1 LKSGW
6 KFKLK
11 HFALASA
18 DGFLHAKGVRAEL
31 TRTGFNIGRI
41 RQAVFSSANLPAA
54 IAIFVLAIC
63 AVFVDQQNRKVSDQ
77 LMRADVL
84 AKVNIIRAKLE
95 GNINSNLQL
104 VQGLVSTIVT
114 EPYMGQRRF
123 SSLAANLFKQNSQLR
138 NIAGA
143 PDLVIS
149 LMYPIEGN
157 EKAIGLDYR
166 KNEAQRAAALRAR
179 DRRELVLAGP
189 VDLAQGGRGFIGRI
203 PVFVPSAGGGDRF
216 WGIVSAV
223 IDVDRLYA
231 ASGLT
236 DPDLDIVVALT
247 GKDALGGRGQ
257 RFFGGADIIAGNPV
271 TAEVQLPFGSWEMA
285 AIPKGGWP
293 TVPKNEAALRATMAL
308 AGLLVVLPI
317 LIAGWLFGE
326 RQKNY
331 AELRRL
337 SQRLELALDASG
349 IGVWEHDLAT
359 SQLVWDDRVNE
370 IYGKPADGQPRG
382 YDDWAL
388 TIHPDDLERARNDFD
403 TAAATRG
410 RYSSQYRLLL
420 PDGTIRHVR
429 TRANFLQGVGDTP
442 KMIGAEWDVTSDV
455 LLNQNLLRERQLSES
470 RNAEL
475 ETAKTR
481 IEHVALHDS
490 LTGLP
495 NRRYLDEM
503 LAASHNDRTALLHL
517 DLDRFKHI
525 NDTLGHAAGDAM
537 LMHASK
543 VIKANART
551 ADFVAR
557 IGGDEFTMVCHGR
570 RDDELAALADRIIE
584 EMRQPVDYKGHQC
597 RFGVSIGI
605 AANSGIDAK
614 QLLVNADLA
623 LYRAKSRG
631 RNRYEFFNEE
641 LQSEIVKTKQTAD
654 EILGGLERNEFIA
667 YYQPQFD
674 ANTLEIVGVE
684 ALSRWRHPRRGIL
697 APDVF
702 LKVAEE
708 LNVVSLIDRTTLE
721 QTLDNFRRWSLD
733 GLSIPR
739 VSVNVSARRLEDKD
753 LINGLR
759 KLGIKEGTVS
769 FELVESIF
777 LDENDDLVAWNIEH
791 IKELGIE
798 IEIDDFG
805 TGYASIVSLLKLQPR
820 RLKIDRQLITP
831 ITGSAA
837 QRRLVSSI
845 IEIGKSLGIG
855 VVAEGVETMEH
866 ARILKELGCDILQG
880 YAFGRPMDANSFR
893 TFAQSR
899 KWLAAG

>member
-1 LKSGW
+1 MIR
-6 KFKLK
+6 
-11 HFALASA
+11 A
-18 DGFLHAKGVRAEL
+18 GFSLGRVRE
-31 TRTGFNIGRI
+31 
-41 RQAVFSSANLPAA
+41 AVFSSANLPAA
-54 IAIFVLAIC
+54 IAFVVLLIC
-63 AVFVDQQNRKVSDQ
+63 AIFVDQQNRRVSDQ
-77 LMRADVL
+77 LTRADVL
-84 AKVNIIRAKLE
+84 YKVNVIRAKLE
-95 GNINSNLQL
+95 GNINGNLQL
-104 VQGLVSTIVT
+104 VQGLVSAVVT
-114 EPYMGQRRF
+114 EPYMGQQRF
-123 SSLAANLFKQNSQLR
+123 ASLAANLFKQKSQLR
-138 NIAGA
+138 NIGGA

-149 LMYPIEGN
+149 LMYPVEGN

-166 KNEAQRAAALRAR
+166 KNEAQRMAAFRAR
-179 DRRELVLAGP
+179 DQRISVLAGP
-189 VDLAQGGRGFIGRI
+189 VDLKQGGRAFIGRI
-203 PVFVPSAGGGDRF
+203 PVFVPTAGGGDRF
-216 WGIVSAV
+216 WGLVSAA
-223 IDVDRLYA
+223 IDIDRLYA

-236 DPDLDIVVALT
+236 DPDLDIDVALT
-247 GKDALGGRGQ
+247 GTDALGGGGQ
-257 RFFGGADIIAGNPV
+257 RFFGGPNIVGDNPV
-271 TAEVQLPFGSWEMA
+271 TAEVQLPAGSWQIS

-293 TVPKNEAALRATMAL
+293 TVPKNEWVLRTLMGLAAA
-308 AGLLVVLPI
+308 LVVLPI
-317 LIAGWLFGE
+317 LVAGRLFGE

-337 SQRLELALDASG
+337 SQRLELALEASG
-349 IGVWEHDLAT
+349 IGVWEQNLAT
-359 SQLVWDDRVNE
+359 DELLWDDRVDE
-370 IYGKPADGQPRG
+370 IYDKPADGKPRG

-388 TIHPDDLERARNDFD
+388 AIHPEDIARAQHEFDLAV
-403 TAAATRG
+403 AAKG
-410 RYSSQYRLLL
+410 PYSAQYRLLRQ
-420 PDGTIRHVR
+420 DGTVRHVR
-429 TRANFLQGVGDTP
+429 ARASYFQDGDGTP

-455 LLNQNLLRERQLSES
+455 LLNETLVWERQLSES
-470 RNAEL
+470 KNAEL
-475 ETAKTR
+475 EMAKAR

-503 LAASHNDRTALLHL
+503 LAESGPPNGHAALLHL

-543 VIKANART
+543 VIKANAGT
-551 ADFVAR
+551 SDFVAR
-557 IGGDEFTMVCHGR
+557 IGGDEFVVVSHGR
-570 RDDELAALADRIIE
+570 SEQELASLADRIIE
-584 EMRQPVDYKGHQC
+584 EMRQPVAYQGHQC

-605 AANSGIDAK
+605 AANNGVDAK

-654 EILGGLERNEFIA
+654 EILGGLEGDEFVA

-674 ANTLEIVGVE
+674 AKTLEIVGVE
-684 ALSRWRHPRRGIL
+684 ALSRWRHPGSGTL
-697 APDVF
+697 TPDVF

-708 LNVVSLIDRTTLE
+708 LNVVSLIDRAILKQALE
-721 QTLDNFRRWSLD
+721 NFERWSLD
-733 GLSIPR
+733 GLKIPR

-753 LINGLR
+753 LIEGLR
-759 KLGIKEGTVS
+759 QLAIKEGTVS

-777 LDENDDLVAWNIEH
+777 LDENDDLVSWNIEH
-791 IKELGIE
+791 IKELGID

-805 TGYASIVSLLKLQPR
+805 TGHASVVSLLKLQPR

-831 ITGSAA
+831 ITGSRA

-845 IEIGKSLGIG
+845 IEIGKSLGIE

-866 ARILKELGCDILQG
+866 AGILKELGCDILQG
-880 YAFGRPMDANSFR
+880 YALGRPMDAEAFR
-893 TFAQSR
+893 AFAESR

>member
-1 LKSGW
+1 MTR
-6 KFKLK
+6 
-11 HFALASA
+11 
-18 DGFLHAKGVRAEL
+18 KGL
-31 TRTGFNIGRI
+31 NLGRVS
-41 RQAVFSSANLPAA
+41 QAVFSSANLPAA
-54 IAIFVLAIC
+54 IAAVVLLIC
-63 AVFVDQQNRKVSDQ
+63 AAFVDQQNRTVSDQ

-84 AKVNIIRAKLE
+84 AKVNVVRAKLE
-95 GNINSNLQL
+95 GNINGNLQL
-104 VQGLVSTIVT
+104 VQGLASTIVT
-114 EPYMGQRRF
+114 EPYMGQQRF
-123 SSLAANLFKQNSQLR
+123 ASLAANLFKQNSQLH

-149 LMYPIEGN
+149 LMYPMEGN
-157 EKAIGLDYR
+157 EKAMGLDYR
-166 KNEAQRAAALRAR
+166 KNEAQRMAALRAR
-179 DRRELVLAGP
+179 DQRALVLAGP
-189 VDLAQGGRGFIGRI
+189 VNLAQGGRGFIGRI
-203 PVFVPSAGGGDRF
+203 PIFVPTAGGGDRF

-236 DPDLDIVVALT
+236 DPGLDIDIALT
-247 GKDALGGRGQ
+247 GKDALGGGGE
-257 RFFGGADIIAGNPV
+257 RFFGGESIVTANPV
-271 TAEVQLPFGSWEMA
+271 TAAVQLPLGSWQIS

-293 TVPKNEAALRATMAL
+293 TTPKNEGALLATMAL
-308 AGLLVVLPI
+308 AGTLVVLPI
-317 LIAGWLFGE
+317 LVAGWLFGE

-349 IGVWEHDLAT
+349 IGVWEHDLT
-359 SQLVWDDRVNE
+359 TDQMVWDDRVNE
-370 IYGKPADGQPRG
+370 IYGKPADGKARG
-382 YDDWAL
+382 YDDWAR
-388 TIHPDDLERARNDFD
+388 TIHPNDLERARSDFD
-403 TAAATRG
+403 VAATTKG

-420 PDGTIRHVR
+420 PDGTVRHVR
-429 TRANFLQGVGDTP
+429 TRANFLQDIGDTP
-442 KMIGAEWDVTSDV
+442 KMVGAEWDVTSDV
-455 LLNQNLLRERQLSES
+455 LLNENLMRERQLSES
-470 RNAEL
+470 KNAEL
-475 ETAKTR
+475 EAAKAR

-495 NRRYLDEM
+495 NRRFLDEM
-503 LAASHNDRTALLHL
+503 LAEGGSVDGRTALLHL

-543 VIKANART
+543 VIKAEAG
-551 ADFVAR
+551 ASDFVAR
-557 IGGDEFTMVCHGR
+557 IGGDEFVVVSHGLG
-570 RDDELAALADRIIE
+570 DDELAGLADRIIE
-584 EMRQPVDYKGHQC
+584 EMRQPVDYQGHQC

-605 AANSGIDAK
+605 AANRDGDAK
-614 QLLVNADLA
+614 QLLINADLA

-641 LQSEIVKTKQTAD
+641 LQSEIVRTKQTAD
-654 EILGGLERNEFIA
+654 QILGGLDRKEFIA

-674 ANTLEIVGVE
+674 AKTLEIVGVE

-697 APDVF
+697 TPDVF

-708 LNVVSLIDRTTLE
+708 LNVVSLIDRTVLE
-721 QTLDNFRRWSLD
+721 QALENLERWSLD
-733 GLSIPR
+733 GLTIPH

-753 LINGLR
+753 LISGLR
-759 KLGIKEGTVS
+759 KLAIKEGTVS

-791 IKELGIE
+791 LKELGID

-805 TGYASIVSLLKLQPR
+805 TGYASVVSLLKLQPR
-820 RLKIDRQLITP
+820 RLKIDRQLVTP

-880 YAFGRPMDANSFR
+880 YAFGRPMDAESFR

>member
-1 LKSGW
+1 ML
-6 KFKLK
+6 L
-11 HFALASA
+11 
-18 DGFLHAKGVRAEL
+18 
-31 TRTGFNIGRI
+31 
-41 RQAVFSSANLPAA
+41 
-54 IAIFVLAIC
+54 IC
-63 AVFVDQQNRKVSDQ
+63 AIFVDQQNRRVSDQ
-77 LMRADVL
+77 LTRADVL
-84 AKVNIIRAKLE
+84 YKVNVIRAKLE
-95 GNINSNLQL
+95 GNINGNLQL
-104 VQGLVSTIVT
+104 VQGLVSAVVT
-114 EPYMGQRRF
+114 EPYMGQQRF
-123 SSLAANLFKQNSQLR
+123 ASLAANLLKQKSQLR
-138 NIAGA
+138 NIGGA

-149 LMYPIEGN
+149 LMYPVEGN

-166 KNEAQRAAALRAR
+166 KNEAQRMAALRAR
-179 DRRELVLAGP
+179 DQRISVLAGP
-189 VDLAQGGRGFIGRI
+189 VDLKQGGRAFIARI
-203 PVFVPSAGGGDRF
+203 PVFVPTAGGGDRF
-216 WGIVSAV
+216 WGLVSAA
-223 IDVDRLYA
+223 IDIDRLYA

-236 DPDLDIVVALT
+236 DPDLDIDVALT
-247 GKDALGGRGQ
+247 GKDALGGGGQ
-257 RFFGGADIIAGNPV
+257 RFFGGANIVGNNPV
-271 TAEVQLPFGSWEMA
+271 TAEVKLPVGSWQIS

-293 TVPKNEAALRATMAL
+293 TVPKNERVLRTLMGLAAA
-308 AGLLVVLPI
+308 LVVLPI
-317 LIAGWLFGE
+317 LVAGRLFGE

-337 SQRLELALDASG
+337 SQRLELALEASG
-349 IGVWEHDLAT
+349 IGVWEQNLAT
-359 SQLVWDDRVNE
+359 DELLWDDRVDE
-370 IYGKPADGQPRG
+370 IYDKPADGKPRG

-388 TIHPDDLERARNDFD
+388 AIHPEDIARAQYEFDLAV
-403 TAAATRG
+403 AAKG
-410 RYSSQYRLLL
+410 PYSAEYRLLRQ
-420 PDGTIRHVR
+420 DGTVRHVR
-429 TRANFLQGVGDTP
+429 ARASYFQDGDGTP

-455 LLNQNLLRERQLSES
+455 LLNETLVWERQLSES
-470 RNAEL
+470 KNAEL
-475 ETAKTR
+475 EMAKAR

-503 LAASHNDRTALLHL
+503 LAESGPPNGHAALLHL

-543 VIKANART
+543 VIKANAGT
-551 ADFVAR
+551 SDFVAR
-557 IGGDEFTMVCHGR
+557 IGGDEFVVVSHGR
-570 RDDELAALADRIIE
+570 SDQELASLADRIIE
-584 EMRQPVDYKGHQC
+584 EMRQPVDYRGHQC

-605 AANSGIDAK
+605 AANNGVDAK

-654 EILGGLERNEFIA
+654 EILGGLEGDEFVA

-674 ANTLEIVGVE
+674 AKTLEIVGVE
-684 ALSRWRHPRRGIL
+684 ALSRWRHPRSGTL
-697 APDVF
+697 TPDVF

-708 LNVVSLIDRTTLE
+708 LNVVSLIDRAILKQALE
-721 QTLDNFRRWSLD
+721 NFERWSLD
-733 GLSIPR
+733 GLKIPR

-753 LINGLR
+753 LIEGLR
-759 KLGIKEGTVS
+759 QLAIKEGTVS

-777 LDENDDLVAWNIEH
+777 LDENDDLVSWNIEH
-791 IKELGIE
+791 IKELGID

-805 TGYASIVSLLKLQPR
+805 TGHASVVSLLKLQPR

-831 ITGSAA
+831 ITGSRA

-845 IEIGKSLGIG
+845 IEIGKSLGIE

-866 ARILKELGCDILQG
+866 AGILKELGCDILQG
-880 YAFGRPMDANSFR
+880 YALGRPMDAEAFR
-893 TFAQSR
+893 AFAQSR

>member
-1 LKSGW
+1 MTG
-6 KFKLK
+6 
-11 HFALASA
+11 
-18 DGFLHAKGVRAEL
+18 
-31 TRTGFNIGRI
+31 TRFNIGRI
-41 RQAVFSSANLPAA
+41 RQTVFSTANLPAA
-54 IAIFVLAIC
+54 IAVFVLAIC
-63 AVFVDQQNRKVSDQ
+63 AIFVDEQNRRVSDQ
-77 LMRADVL
+77 LARADVL

-95 GNINSNLQL
+95 GNINGNLQL
-104 VQGLVSTIVT
+104 VQGLASAVVT
-114 EPYMGQRRF
+114 EPYMGQQRF
-123 SSLAANLFKQNSQLR
+123 ASLAANLFKEKSQLR

-149 LMYPIEGN
+149 LMYPMKGN
-157 EKAIGLDYR
+157 EKALGLDYR
-166 KNEAQRAAALRAR
+166 KNEGQRMAALRAR
-179 DRRELVLAGP
+179 DQRALVLAGP

-203 PVFVPSAGGGDRF
+203 PIFVPTVGGGDRF
-216 WGIVSAV
+216 WGILSAV

-236 DPDLDIVVALT
+236 DPGLDIDVALT
-247 GKDALGGRGQ
+247 GKDALGGGGQ
-257 RFFGGADIIAGNPV
+257 RFFGSESVINGNPV
-271 TAEVQLPFGSWEMA
+271 TTEVELPLGSWQLSA
-285 AIPKGGWP
+285 TPKHGWP
-293 TVPKNEAALRATMAL
+293 ATPKNETALRATMAL
-308 AGLLVVLPI
+308 AGALVVLPI
-317 LIAGWLFGE
+317 LVAGWLFGE

-359 SQLVWDDRVNE
+359 SQLLWDERVNE
-370 IYGKPADGQPRG
+370 IYGRAADGKPRG

-388 TIHPDDLERARNDFD
+388 AIHPDDLQRAKEDFD
-403 TAAATRG
+403 AAVASRG
-410 RYSSQYRLLL
+410 RYSSQYRLVL
-420 PDGTIRHVR
+420 PDGTVRHVR
-429 TRANFLQGVGDTP
+429 TRANFLQDAGDTP
-442 KMIGAEWDVTSDV
+442 KLIGAEWDVTGDV
-455 LLNQNLLRERQLSES
+455 LLNENLMRERQLSES
-470 RNAEL
+470 KNAEL
-475 ETAKTR
+475 EAAKAR

-503 LAASHNDRTALLHL
+503 LASSPEDHTALLHL
-517 DLDRFKHI
+517 DLDRFKDI

-537 LMHASK
+537 LMHASRI
-543 VIKANART
+543 IKANAR
-551 ADFVAR
+551 ADDFVAR
-557 IGGDEFTMVCHGR
+557 IGGDEFVVVCQGR
-570 RDDELAALADRIIE
+570 DNKELAALADRIIE
-584 EMRQPVDYKGHQC
+584 EMRQPVDYRGHQC

-605 AANSGIDAK
+605 AALGGIDAK

-631 RNRYEFFNEE
+631 RNRFEFFNEE

-674 ANTLEIVGVE
+674 AKTLEIVGVE

-708 LNVVSLIDRTTLE
+708 LNVVSLIDRAILE
-721 QTLDNFRRWSLD
+721 QTLENFRRWSLS
-733 GLSIPR
+733 GMNIPR

-759 KLGIKEGTVS
+759 KLAIAKGTVS

-777 LDENDDLVAWNIEH
+777 LDENDDLVTWNIEH
-791 IKELGIE
+791 IKELGID

-805 TGYASIVSLLKLQPR
+805 TGHASVVSLLKLQPR
-820 RLKIDRQLITP
+820 RLKIDRQLVTP
-831 ITGSAA
+831 ITGSAS

-866 ARILKELGCDILQG
+866 ASILKELGCDILQG
-880 YAFGRPMDANSFR
+880 YAFGRPMDEKSFR